1 MFDVDAL
8 ERLHNEVRIKE
19 CELERLLDWYD
30 PVCIAKGNASYGHDK
45 SGHDNPCEKQ
55 QEDKAWYSALSKH
68 RRRRIKARMIEL
80 EQWHIELRYL
90 PVREMIYTRQAWLVF
105 ESVLSFVLPNA
116 DLMRMI
122 WDYMFDDKYH
132 SAFRT
137 WQFRMTD
144 HLPIY
149 PILPPCNYQCR
160 RKRWI
165 VRNKW
170 KHLIKYKFA
179 QNAPPDLRNEVLNH
193 WERFLCNTFSSLHW
207 AQTYKPLRLA

>member
-8 ERLHNEVRIKE
+8 ERLHDAVRIKE
-19 CELERLLDWYD
+19 CELQRLLNWYG
-30 PVCIAKGNASYGHDK
+30 PVGTALNQAAYCHDE
-45 SGHDNPCEKQ
+45 SGEKT

-80 EQWHIELRYL
+80 EQWHLELRYL

-165 VRNKW
+165 VRCKW
-170 KHLIKYKFA
+170 KRLITHKFA
-179 QNAPPDLRNEVLNH
+179 QNAPPDMRNEVHNH
-193 WERFLCNTFSSLHW
+193 WECFLCNTFSSLHW